1 MEVVSI
7 TPRGYCYGVV
17 NAIDVAKK
25 ARLQNPEDDIYILG
39 MIVHNKYL
47 VSALDKYK
55 IITLDD
61 TYKSRLD
68 LVDEIDHGVVVL
80 SAHGSDPKV
89 KIKAEDKGLI
99 VYDATCKD
107 VTKTH
112 NIVIDHLLEGYD
124 VIYYGKENHPEAI
137 SVLALGDKIH
147 LVTNVDDIKNLDI
160 DNDKIFIT
168 NQTTISYLDALE
180 IFAKVKEK
188 YPNVVI
194 ADEVCDATRVRQ
206 QAILDLDDRIEAV
219 YIVGDPKSNN
229 SNKLAQLAAEK
240 NKKSYLIETVN
251 DIDIE
256 DLKKYDVVGVSSGAS
271 TPTYLTNQVI
281 AYLKAFDKNNLS
293 TYPKP
298 SIELEKII

>member
-1 MEVVSI
+1 MEVKAIS
-7 TPRGYCYGVV
+7 PRGYCYGVV

-25 ARLQNPEDDIYILG
+25 ARLENPDQDIYILG

-55 IITLDD
+55 IVTLDD
-61 TYKSRLD
+61 THTSRLD
-68 LVDEIDHGVVVL
+68 LIDQIDHGVVVL

-89 KIKAEDKGLI
+89 KIKAQEKGLI

-112 NIVIDHLLEGYD
+112 HLVIDHLLEGYD

-137 SVLALGDKIH
+137 SVLALGNNIH
-147 LVTNVDDIKNLDI
+147 LVTNQEDI
-160 DNDKIFIT
+160 DKLNISNDKIFIT
-168 NQTTISYLDALE
+168 NQTTISYLDALK
-180 IFAKVKEK
+180 IFESVKTK
-188 YPNVVI
+188 YPQVII

-206 QAILDLDDRIEAV
+206 QAILDLDQDIQAV

-229 SNKLAQLAAEK
+229 STKLAQLAKEK
-240 NKKSYLIETVN
+240 GKDAYLIETVN
-251 DIDIE
+251 DIDTNQ
-256 DLKKYDVVGVSSGAS
+256 LKNYDYVGVSSGAS

-281 AYLKAFDKNNLS
+281 NYLKDFNKDNLD
-293 TYPKP
+293 TYLKP
-298 SIELEKII
+298 DIQLDKII